1 MHLSRAC
8 AAAIVAV
15 LASTSLAAQRSR
27 NSEPTPRAEETSTG
41 FSFRINSQVTAIEH
55 PLGAPADSV
64 WAALP
69 EVLREMGI
77 APQMNAAGDRTIGN
91 QRITARRVAGDR
103 TDNYVRCGNQGAGP
117 SAMAAMRVRLSL
129 LTTVRPESD
138 TRSRLFTEVTGT
150 ATPVE
155 GSGGTTLCASTGA
168 LEKKLAEALAARVV
182 R

>member
-8 AAAIVAV
+8 AAAAVAV
-15 LASTSLAAQRSR
+15 LASTSLAAQSR

-41 FSFRINSQVTAIEH
+41 FTFRINAQVTAVEH
-55 PLGAPADSV
+55 PLAAPADSV

-91 QRITARRVAGDR
+91 QRITTRRIAGDR
-103 TDNYVRCGNQGAGP
+103 ADNYVRCGNQGAGP

-129 LTTVRPESD
+129 LTTVRPEGD

-155 GSGGTTLCASTGA
+155 GSGSATLCASTGA
-168 LEKKLAEALAARVV
+168 LEKKLAEALIARFAK
-182 R
+182 